1 MKLTIGMIVKNEE
14 KWLDNCLSAI
24 KPILDN
30 VDSELIITDTGST
43 DGTVG
48 IAKKYTDKVYHFDWI
63 NDFAAARNF
72 GLEKAQGEWFMMLDA
87 DDIFQSCDEV
97 IGFFNSGEYKR
108 YNSAAYISRNLF
120 STADL
125 SEYSDLKAM
134 RITKILPETRY
145 VSVVH
150 EYLNTF
156 GAPVKDLKDIA
167 LHYGYAYDGN
177 INILEKKQT
186 RNSELLLKRLETEGD
201 TNELLYVQLFECY
214 SATFRNGEALRY
226 LAIGKEL
233 CLKKNS
239 IVLVVIYA
247 NEARLR
253 FRNEEYAKA
262 IEICNEY
269 FSMSPQ
275 IRPGTLTTD
284 AEMLYLRAM
293 SYSKTGRTDNSFNDL
308 CKLFDIYDDVI
319 TGRLITADSYIQ
331 PYEFATEQNYIPSF
345 CLLIRYGIET
355 CHSEQTEKYLK
366 IFNIDYVNKKTL
378 NTLYLTLAS
387 FFMLT
392 GSGNALSAM
401 NRLSAGEKRITDK
414 NKIYSQYSKV
424 TSDSIVEF
432 IRKYGIDKNPDMIAV
447 MMNKR
452 FDFTELIDD
461 NTDLKIC
468 AYMCC
473 KHIIGFYDI
482 AEKYDAG
489 CIINNNK
496 LGEAEK
502 FIDYCISVKLME
514 NENKSDDCKKT
525 LMWKLVKLKND
536 INEKHKKE
544 NAEAEF
550 LKLSEMIKQKIRSLI
565 SAGNL
570 EEASVTFEKYRE
582 LAPNDPENTELSR
595 LIQVN
600 K

>member
-1 MKLTIGMIVKNEE
+1 MIVKNEE
-14 KWLDNCLSAI
+14 KYLEKCLSAI

-43 DGTVG
+43 DRTVG

-63 NDFAAARNF
+63 NDFAVARNF

-87 DDIFQSCDEV
+87 DEIFRSCDD
-97 IGFFNSGEYKR
+97 IIRFYNSGEYKL
-108 YNSAAYISRNLF
+108 YNSATYIIRNLF
-120 STADL
+120 STEDV
-125 SEYSDLKAM
+125 SECSDLKAM
-134 RITKILPETRY
+134 RLTKILPGTRY

-186 RNSELLLKRLETEGD
+186 RNSELLMKRLETEGD
-201 TNELLYVQLFECY
+201 TNEMLYVQLFECY
-214 SATFRNGEALRY
+214 SAMFRNSEALRY
-226 LAIGKEL
+226 LETGKKL

-239 IVLVVIYA
+239 IVLAVIYA

-269 FSMSPQ
+269 FSMPSQ

-293 SYSKTGRTDNSFNDL
+293 SFSKSGQTIEAFNDL

-319 TGRLITADSYIQ
+319 TGKLATADSYIQ
-331 PYEFATEQNYIPSF
+331 PYEFATERNYISSF

-355 CHSEQTEKYLK
+355 NNPEQTEKYLK
-366 IFNIDYVNKKTL
+366 RFNIDYVNPQTL
-378 NTLYLTLAS
+378 NTLYLTFAS
-387 FFMLT
+387 FFMLI
-392 GSGNALSAM
+392 GSGNALSTM
-401 NRLSAGEKRITDK
+401 DRLSAREKCITDK

-424 TSDSIVEF
+424 TSYSIVEF

-468 AYMCC
+468 SYMCC
-473 KHIIGFYDI
+473 KYIIGFYDI
-482 AEKYDAG
+482 AENYDVG
-489 CIINNNK
+489 YIRNNNK

-502 FIDYCISVKLME
+502 FIDYCISIKLME
-514 NENKSDDCKKT
+514 NENKSDEYKK
-525 LMWKLVKLKND
+525 LLIQKLVKLKND
-536 INEKHKKE
+536 ISERHKKE
-544 NAEAEF
+544 NAAEEF
-550 LKLSEMIKQKIRSLI
+550 LKLSEMIKQKIRTDI
-565 SAGNL
+565 SAGNI
-570 EEASVTFEKYRE
+570 ESAKATFEKYRE
-582 LAPNDPENTELSR
+582 LAPNDPENTELLR
-595 LIQVN
+595 LIQV
-600 K
+600 KK